1 MMHLAVDLGTSF
13 TKIYLAGSGIVLAEP
28 SCLVLAAGT
37 GRVLAVGSEAQ
48 SLLAGSRE
56 LLTVVRPVLEGE
68 IADEEL
74 DNVAGGGCHNKD
86 GRLVVTVWY
95 SCNDFTC
102 KKCGRKNTGDHF
114 HIIDGYRT
122 NYMQQ
127 CQFCKYMSY
136 ESGLW
141 LCNKPN

>member
-1 MMHLAVDLGTSF
+1 MDQ
-13 TKIYLAGSGIVLAEP
+13 K
-28 SCLVLAAGT
+28 
-37 GRVLAVGSEAQ
+37 
-48 SLLAGSRE
+48 E
-56 LLTVVRPVLEGE
+56 LLEQAKKAKSAEELMSLAKENGMELTKEEAEAYFVQLNKSGE
-68 IADEEL
+68 LSDEEL

-95 SCNDFTC
+95 NCSDFTC

-114 HIIDGYRT
+114 HLIDGYRT

-127 CQFCKYMSY
+127 CQFCKYISY
-136 ESGLW
+136 EGGLW

>member
-1 MMHLAVDLGTSF
+1 MDQKELIEKAKEAKSVEELMSLAKENGKEL
-13 TKIYLAGSGIVLAEP
+13 TKEEAEAYFAQLHKSG
-28 SCLVLAAGT
+28 
-37 GRVLAVGSEAQ
+37 
-48 SLLAGSRE
+48 E
-56 LLTVVRPVLEGE
+56 LS
-68 IADEEL
+68 DEEL

-95 SCNDFTC
+95 NCSDFTC

-127 CQFCKYMSY
+127 CQFCKYISY
-136 ESGLW
+136 EGGLW